1 MLDSVRQIWSLGK
14 NERLSKVCVGDRG
27 TKHVDYKWLL
37 RQGFRTLNFRIIKSV
52 ISKCSNFK
60 LRKIA
65 WIDTE
70 VVSPL

>member
-1 MLDSVRQIWSLGK
+1 M
-14 NERLSKVCVGDRG
+14 CVGDRG

-37 RQGFRTLNFRIIKSV
+37 RQGFRTLNFRIIESV
-52 ISKCSNFK
+52 MSKCLNFK

-65 WIDTE
+65 WTDAQCITE